1 MLCIIFTSG
10 IKIGSVASVEVRK
23 FCVII
28 FHKIKQIYMIVHNNL
43 IHERYKGFVYPLA
56 IILLNVYC
64 KCRFTLSFRE
74 IEEMHRIRGLFIDH
88 STLHRWMIA
97 FTPLLEQEFKKRKKP
112 VGNSWRMDETYI
124 KIKGVWY
131 YLYRAL
137 DKLGN
142 TVDFLLLENRDT
154 QAAKTFFRK
163 AFKNNNV
170 PFVINVDKSG
180 ANKAA
185 LDSFNEELGEEN
197 AIEIRQC
204 KYLNNIIEQDH
215 RFIKKRLKPI
225 LWLKSVEG
233 ATAVISGI
241 ELVQMLKKGQM
252 KGINDNKATYD
263 QFVSLAA

>member
-1 MLCIIFTSG
+1 MII
-10 IKIGSVASVEVRK
+10 
-23 FCVII
+23 
-28 FHKIKQIYMIVHNNL
+28 HNNL
-43 IHERYKGFVYPLA
+43 IRDRYKGFVYPLA

-64 KCRFTLSFRE
+64 KCRFTLSYRE
-74 IEEMHRIRGLFIDH
+74 IEEMDRMRGLTIDH

-97 FTPLLEQEFKKRKKP
+97 FVPLLEQEFKKRKNP
-112 VGNSWRMDETYI
+112 IGSSWRMDETYI

-154 QAAKTFFRK
+154 QAAKTFFKK
-163 AFKNNNV
+163 AFRSSGV

-185 LDSFNEELGEEN
+185 LDSFNKALGEDN

-215 RFIKKRLKPI
+215 RFIKKRLKPM
-225 LWLKSVEG
+225 LWLKSFEG

-241 ELVQMLKKGQM
+241 ELVQMLRKGQM
-252 KGINDNKATYD
+252 KGANNNKSTFD
-263 QFVSLAA
+263 QFISLAA